1 MKKKHKSIYD
11 LLGVNTSLWVNK
23 KAIQSL
29 NNSFKDGV
37 SKSMLPLYEAIIDI
51 KEHHIERLKV
61 IIELFREA
69 TGFSN
74 GSPQPVS

>member
-61 IIELFREA
+61 IIELF
-69 TGFSN
+69 
-74 GSPQPVS
+74 